1 MAHIRLLF
9 KKFSSGLSIFSSSHC
24 LVPLDT
30 ELTRIIAKLLRAL
43 FQLST
48 SSLEKTDHSN
58 LTPAM
63 DVRSKLSSTM

>member
-30 ELTRIIAKLLRAL
+30 EFTRIIAKLLRAL
-43 FQLST
+43 FQPQAWK
-48 SSLEKTDHSN
+48 KTDHSN